1 MPIDRENLYLRM
13 HQVFGYHGTMGKR
26 SLYSNRFKTGRNRAL
41 VIVSLVLSL
50 LLLLQSS
57 SSGALTQI
65 DSPPWDN
72 LEKALL
78 DLTDAEGELQLSE
91 MKIDEKE
98 RELTELLRAENKEQA
113 LEISFL
119 LEMKEAEDLTK
130 KLAIEAFMG
139 GDSIS
144 SAAYLLDSENVGD
157 LIFRRAI
164 LMETTEAVEKQS
176 QAYEEMKDVA
186 SLAMLEIAS
195 RIDDILVAIV
205 LEKAK
210 RSQAE
215 ERILRAEY
223 VVEIAQIHA
232 SADVL
237 KAEKGRVEPSD
248 EQWRKLRFCES
259 TEQYDISTGNGYY
272 GAYQF
277 DLITWVGIGGEGDP
291 SKAPPEEQDARARY
305 LYHLNGWY
313 PWPVCGRFL
322 PQ

>member
-1 MPIDRENLYLRM
+1 
-13 HQVFGYHGTMGKR
+13 MGKQ
-26 SLYSNRFKTGRNRAL
+26 SLYSDRIKTSRNRAL
-41 VIVSLVLSL
+41 VVASLVLCP

-57 SSGALTQI
+57 SSGALIQT
-65 DSPPWDN
+65 DSPPWDD
-72 LEKALL
+72 LEEALL
-78 DLTDAEGELQLSE
+78 QLTAAEAELQLSE
-91 MKIDEKE
+91 MNIDEKE
-98 RELTELLRAENKEQA
+98 QELTGLLRAENKEEA

-119 LEMKEAEDLTK
+119 LEMKEAEDLTR

-139 GDSIS
+139 GDSVS
-144 SAAYLLDSENVGD
+144 SAAYLLDSKNVGD

-164 LMETTEAVEKQS
+164 LKETTEAVEKQS
-176 QAYEEMKDVA
+176 QTYEEMRDVA
-186 SLAMLEIAS
+186 SFAMLELAS
-195 RIDDILVAIV
+195 QIDDILVSIL
-205 LEKAK
+205 LEKGK

-215 ERILRAEY
+215 EKILRAEY

-237 KAEKGRVEPSD
+237 KAQKRRVEPSD

-277 DLITWVGIGGEGDP
+277 DLITWVGVGGEGDP

>member
-1 MPIDRENLYLRM
+1 MR
-13 HQVFGYHGTMGKR
+13 KR
-26 SLYSNRFKTGRNRAL
+26 SLYSNRIKTSRNRAL
-41 VIVSLVLSL
+41 VVVSLVLCP

-57 SSGALTQI
+57 SSGALIQT
-65 DSPPWDN
+65 DSPPWDD

-78 DLTDAEGELQLSE
+78 RLTDAEAELQLSE
-91 MKIDEKE
+91 MNIDDKE
-98 RELTELLRAENKEQA
+98 RELTGLLRTENKEEA

-119 LEMKEAEDLTK
+119 LEMKEAEDLTR

-139 GDSIS
+139 GDSVS

-164 LMETTEAVEKQS
+164 LKETTEAVEKQS

-186 SLAMLEIAS
+186 SFAMLELAS
-195 RIDDILVAIV
+195 QIDDILVSIL
-205 LEKAK
+205 LEKGK

-215 ERILRAEY
+215 EKILRAEY

-237 KAEKGRVEPSD
+237 KAQKRRVEPSD

-277 DLITWVGIGGEGDP
+277 DLITWVGVGGEGDP

>member
-1 MPIDRENLYLRM
+1 
-13 HQVFGYHGTMGKR
+13 MGKQ
-26 SLYSNRFKTGRNRAL
+26 SLYSDRIKTSRNRAL
-41 VIVSLVLSL
+41 VVVSLILCP

-57 SSGALTQI
+57 SSGALIQT
-65 DSPPWDN
+65 DSPPWDD

-78 DLTDAEGELQLSE
+78 QLTDAEAELQLSE
-91 MKIDEKE
+91 MIIDEKE
-98 RELTELLRAENKEQA
+98 RELTGLLRAENKEEA

-119 LEMKEAEDLTK
+119 LEMKEAEDLTR

-139 GDSIS
+139 GDSVS
-144 SAAYLLDSENVGD
+144 SAAYLLDSKNVGD

-164 LMETTEAVEKQS
+164 LKETTEAVEKQS

-186 SLAMLEIAS
+186 SFAMLELAS
-195 RIDDILVAIV
+195 QIDDILVSIL
-205 LEKAK
+205 LEKGK

-215 ERILRAEY
+215 EKILRAEY

-237 KAEKGRVEPSD
+237 KAQKRRVEPSD

-277 DLITWVGIGGEGDP
+277 DLVTWVGVGGEGDP

>member
-1 MPIDRENLYLRM
+1 
-13 HQVFGYHGTMGKR
+13 MGKR
-26 SLYSNRFKTGRNRAL
+26 SLYSDRVKASRNRAL
-41 VIVSLVLSL
+41 VVVPLVLCP

-57 SSGALTQI
+57 SSGALIQA
-65 DSPPWDN
+65 DSPPWDD

-78 DLTDAEGELQLSE
+78 QLTDAEAEFQLSE
-91 MKIDEKE
+91 MNIDEKE
-98 RELTELLRAENKEQA
+98 RELSGLLRAENKEEA

-119 LEMKEAEDLTK
+119 LEMKEAEDLTR

-139 GDSIS
+139 GDSVS

-164 LMETTEAVEKQS
+164 LKETAEAIEKQS
-176 QAYEEMKDVA
+176 QTYEEMKDVA
-186 SLAMLEIAS
+186 SFAMLELAS
-195 RIDDILVAIV
+195 QIDDILVSIL
-205 LEKAK
+205 LEKDK

-215 ERILRAEY
+215 EKILRAEY

-237 KAEKGRVEPSD
+237 KAQKRRVEPSD

-277 DLITWVGIGGEGDP
+277 DLITWVGVGGEGDP

>member
-1 MPIDRENLYLRM
+1 M
-13 HQVFGYHGTMGKR
+13 
-26 SLYSNRFKTGRNRAL
+26 SLDSEP
-41 VIVSLVLSL
+41 

-65 DSPPWDN
+65 DSPPWDD

-78 DLTDAEGELQLSE
+78 DLTDAEAEFESSE

-176 QAYEEMKDVA
+176 QAYEDMRKLLP
-186 SLAMLEIAS
+186 SMLEIA
-195 RIDDILVAIV
+195 
-205 LEKAK
+205 
-210 RSQAE
+210 RSN
-215 ERILRAEY
+215 R
-223 VVEIAQIHA
+223 
-232 SADVL
+232 
-237 KAEKGRVEPSD
+237 
-248 EQWRKLRFCES
+248 
-259 TEQYDISTGNGYY
+259 
-272 GAYQF
+272 
-277 DLITWVGIGGEGDP
+277 
-291 SKAPPEEQDARARY
+291 
-305 LYHLNGWY
+305 
-313 PWPVCGRFL
+313 
-322 PQ
+322 

>member
-1 MPIDRENLYLRM
+1 
-13 HQVFGYHGTMGKR
+13 MGKQ
-26 SLYSNRFKTGRNRAL
+26 SLYSDRIKTSRNRAL
-41 VIVSLVLSL
+41 VVVSLVLCP

-57 SSGALTQI
+57 SSGALIQT
-65 DSPPWDN
+65 DSPPWDD
-72 LEKALL
+72 LEEALL
-78 DLTDAEGELQLSE
+78 QLTAAEAELQLSE
-91 MKIDEKE
+91 MNIDEKE
-98 RELTELLRAENKEQA
+98 QELTGLLRAENKEEA

-119 LEMKEAEDLTK
+119 LEMKEAEDLTR

-139 GDSIS
+139 GDSVS
-144 SAAYLLDSENVGD
+144 SAAYLLDSRNVGD

-164 LMETTEAVEKQS
+164 LKETTEAVEKQS

-186 SLAMLEIAS
+186 SFAMLELAS
-195 RIDDILVAIV
+195 QIDDILVSIL
-205 LEKAK
+205 LEKGK

-215 ERILRAEY
+215 EKILRAEY

-237 KAEKGRVEPSD
+237 KAQKRRVEPSD

-277 DLITWVGIGGEGDP
+277 DLITWVGVGGEGDP

>member
-1 MPIDRENLYLRM
+1 
-13 HQVFGYHGTMGKR
+13 MGKR
-26 SLYSNRFKTGRNRAL
+26 SLYSDRIKASRNRAL
-41 VIVSLVLSL
+41 VVVSLVLCP

-57 SSGALTQI
+57 SSGALIQA
-65 DSPPWDN
+65 DSPPWDD

-78 DLTDAEGELQLSE
+78 QLTDAEAEFQLSE
-91 MKIDEKE
+91 MNIDEKE
-98 RELTELLRAENKEQA
+98 RELTGLLQAENKEEA

-119 LEMKEAEDLTK
+119 LEMKEAEDLTR

-139 GDSIS
+139 GDSVS

-164 LMETTEAVEKQS
+164 LKETAEAVEKQS
-176 QAYEEMKDVA
+176 QTYEEMKDVA
-186 SLAMLEIAS
+186 SFAMLELAS
-195 RIDDILVAIV
+195 QIDDILVSIL
-205 LEKAK
+205 LEKDK

-215 ERILRAEY
+215 EKILRAEY

-237 KAEKGRVEPSD
+237 KAQKRRVEPSD

-277 DLITWVGIGGEGDP
+277 DLITWVGVGGEGDP

-305 LYHLNGWY
+305 LYHVNGW
-313 PWPVCGRFL
+313 
-322 PQ
+322 

>member
-1 MPIDRENLYLRM
+1 
-13 HQVFGYHGTMGKR
+13 MGKW
-26 SLYSNRFKTGRNRAL
+26 SLYSDRVKTSRNRAL
-41 VIVSLVLSL
+41 IVVSLILCP

-57 SSGALTQI
+57 SSGALIQT
-65 DSPPWDN
+65 DSPPWDD
-72 LEKALL
+72 LEKALMQ
-78 DLTDAEGELQLSE
+78 LTDAESELQLSE
-91 MKIDEKE
+91 VNINEKE
-98 RELTELLRAENKEQA
+98 RELTGLLRAENKEEA

-119 LEMKEAEDLTK
+119 LEMKEAEDLTR

-139 GDSIS
+139 GDSVS

-164 LMETTEAVEKQS
+164 LKETTEAVEKQS

-186 SLAMLEIAS
+186 SFAMLELAS
-195 RIDDILVAIV
+195 QIDGILVSIL
-205 LEKAK
+205 LEKGK
-210 RSQAE
+210 RSQAKE
-215 ERILRAEY
+215 KILRAEY

-237 KAEKGRVEPSD
+237 KAQKRRVEPSD

-277 DLITWVGIGGEGDP
+277 DLITWVGVGGEGDP

>member
-1 MPIDRENLYLRM
+1 MTIRKV
-13 HQVFGYHGTMGKR
+13 QF
-26 SLYSNRFKTGRNRAL
+26 
-41 VIVSLVLSL
+41 VIVSLILFP

-57 SSGALTQI
+57 SGALTLS
-65 DSPPWDN
+65 DTPPWDD

-78 DLTDAEGELQLSE
+78 QLAGAEAEFESSE
-91 MKIDEKE
+91 RKIDEKE
-98 RELTELLRAENKEQA
+98 RELSELLRAEDKEEA

-130 KLAIEAFMG
+130 ELAIEAFMG
-139 GDSIS
+139 GDSMS

-164 LMETTEAVEKQS
+164 LLEATEAVEKQS
-176 QAYEEMKDVA
+176 QDYAGMREAA
-186 SLAMLEIAS
+186 SASMLDIADQ
-195 RIDDILVAIV
+195 IDDLLADILD
-205 LEKAK
+205 EKG
-210 RSQAE
+210 RRTQAE
-215 ERILRAEY
+215 EKILRAEH
-223 VVEIAQIHA
+223 VVTIAQIHA

-237 KAEKGRVEPSD
+237 KAERGRVEPTA

-277 DLITWVGIGGEGDP
+277 DLITWVGVGGEGDP
-291 SKAPPEEQDARARY
+291 SEAPPEEQDARARY

>member
-1 MPIDRENLYLRM
+1 MR
-13 HQVFGYHGTMGKR
+13 KR
-26 SLYSNRFKTGRNRAL
+26 SLYSNRIKTSRNRAL
-41 VIVSLVLSL
+41 VVVSLVLCPM
-50 LLLLQSS
+50 LLLQSS
-57 SSGALTQI
+57 SSGALIQT
-65 DSPPWDN
+65 DSPPWDD

-78 DLTDAEGELQLSE
+78 QLTDAEAELQLSE
-91 MKIDEKE
+91 MNIDDKE
-98 RELTELLRAENKEQA
+98 RELTGLLRAENKEEA

-119 LEMKEAEDLTK
+119 LEMKEAEDLTR

-139 GDSIS
+139 GDSVS

-164 LMETTEAVEKQS
+164 LKETTEAVEKQS

-186 SLAMLEIAS
+186 SFAMLELAS
-195 RIDDILVAIV
+195 QIDDILVSIL
-205 LEKAK
+205 LEKGN

-215 ERILRAEY
+215 EKILRAEY

-232 SADVL
+232 TADVL
-237 KAEKGRVEPSD
+237 KAQKRRVEPSD

-259 TEQYDISTGNGYY
+259 TEQYNISTGNGYY

-277 DLITWVGIGGEGDP
+277 DLITWVGVGGEGDP

>member
-1 MPIDRENLYLRM
+1 
-13 HQVFGYHGTMGKR
+13 MGKR
-26 SLYSNRFKTGRNRAL
+26 SLYSDRIKVSRNRAL
-41 VIVSLVLSL
+41 VVASLVLCPL
-50 LLLLQSS
+50 LFLQSS
-57 SSGALTQI
+57 SSGALIQA
-65 DSPPWDN
+65 DSPPWED

-78 DLTDAEGELQLSE
+78 QLTDAEAEFQLSE
-91 MKIDEKE
+91 MKIGEKE
-98 RELTELLRAENKEQA
+98 RELTGLLRAENKEEA

-119 LEMKEAEDLTK
+119 LEMKEAEDLTR

-139 GDSIS
+139 GDSVS
-144 SAAYLLDSENVGD
+144 SAAYLLDSKNVGD

-164 LMETTEAVEKQS
+164 LKETTEAVEKQS
-176 QAYEEMKDVA
+176 QTYEEMRDVA
-186 SLAMLEIAS
+186 SFAMLELAS
-195 RIDDILVAIV
+195 QIDDILVSIL
-205 LEKAK
+205 LEKDK
-210 RSQAE
+210 RSRAE
-215 ERILRAEY
+215 EKILRAEY

-237 KAEKGRVEPSD
+237 KAQKRRVEPSD

-277 DLITWVGIGGEGDP
+277 DLITWVGVGGEGDP

>member
-1 MPIDRENLYLRM
+1 
-13 HQVFGYHGTMGKR
+13 MGKQ
-26 SLYSNRFKTGRNRAL
+26 SLYSDRIKTSRNRAF
-41 VIVSLVLSL
+41 VVVSLVLCP

-57 SSGALTQI
+57 SSGALIQT
-65 DSPPWDN
+65 DSPPWDD
-72 LEKALL
+72 LEEALL
-78 DLTDAEGELQLSE
+78 QLTAAEAELQLSE
-91 MKIDEKE
+91 MNIDEKE
-98 RELTELLRAENKEQA
+98 QELSGLLRAENKEEA

-119 LEMKEAEDLTK
+119 LEMKEAEDLTR

-139 GDSIS
+139 GDSVS
-144 SAAYLLDSENVGD
+144 SAAYLLDSKNVGD

-164 LMETTEAVEKQS
+164 LKETTEAVEKQS

-186 SLAMLEIAS
+186 SFAMLELAS
-195 RIDDILVAIV
+195 QIDDILVSIL
-205 LEKAK
+205 LEKGK

-215 ERILRAEY
+215 EKILRAEY

-237 KAEKGRVEPSD
+237 KAQKRRVEPSD

-277 DLITWVGIGGEGDP
+277 DLITWVGVGGEGDP

>member
-1 MPIDRENLYLRM
+1 
-13 HQVFGYHGTMGKR
+13 MGKR
-26 SLYSNRFKTGRNRAL
+26 SLYSDRIKVSRNRAL
-41 VIVSLVLSL
+41 VVASLVLCPL
-50 LLLLQSS
+50 LFLQSS
-57 SSGALTQI
+57 SSGALIQT
-65 DSPPWDN
+65 DSPPWKD

-78 DLTDAEGELQLSE
+78 QLTDAEAELQLSE
-91 MKIDEKE
+91 MNIGEKE
-98 RELTELLRAENKEQA
+98 QELTGLLRAENKEEA

-119 LEMKEAEDLTK
+119 LEMKEAEDLTR

-139 GDSIS
+139 GDSVS
-144 SAAYLLDSENVGD
+144 SAAYLLDSKNVGD

-164 LMETTEAVEKQS
+164 LKETTEAVEKQS
-176 QAYEEMKDVA
+176 QTYEEMKDVA
-186 SLAMLEIAS
+186 SFAMLELAS
-195 RIDDILVAIV
+195 QIDDILVSIL
-205 LEKAK
+205 LEKDK
-210 RSQAE
+210 RSRAE
-215 ERILRAEY
+215 EKILRAEY

-237 KAEKGRVEPSD
+237 KAQKRRVEPSD

-277 DLITWVGIGGEGDP
+277 DLITWVGVGGEGDP

>member
-1 MPIDRENLYLRM
+1 
-13 HQVFGYHGTMGKR
+13 MGKQ
-26 SLYSNRFKTGRNRAL
+26 SLYSDRIKTSRNRAL
-41 VIVSLVLSL
+41 VVVSLVLCP

-57 SSGALTQI
+57 SSGALIQT
-65 DSPPWDN
+65 DSPPWDD
-72 LEKALL
+72 LEEALL
-78 DLTDAEGELQLSE
+78 QLTAAEAELQLSE
-91 MKIDEKE
+91 MNIDEKE
-98 RELTELLRAENKEQA
+98 QELTGLLRAENKEEA

-119 LEMKEAEDLTK
+119 LEMKEAEDLTR

-139 GDSIS
+139 GDSVS

-164 LMETTEAVEKQS
+164 LKETAEAVEKQS

-186 SLAMLEIAS
+186 SFAMLELAS
-195 RIDDILVAIV
+195 QIDDILVSIL
-205 LEKAK
+205 LEKGK

-215 ERILRAEY
+215 EKILRAEY

-237 KAEKGRVEPSD
+237 KAQKRRVEPSD

-277 DLITWVGIGGEGDP
+277 DLITWVGVGGEGDP

>member
-1 MPIDRENLYLRM
+1 
-13 HQVFGYHGTMGKR
+13 MGKQ
-26 SLYSNRFKTGRNRAL
+26 SLYSDRIKTSRNRAL
-41 VIVSLVLSL
+41 VVASLVLCP

-57 SSGALTQI
+57 SSGALIQA
-65 DSPPWDN
+65 DSPPWED

-78 DLTDAEGELQLSE
+78 QLTDAEAEFQLSE
-91 MKIDEKE
+91 MNIDEKE
-98 RELTELLRAENKEQA
+98 QELTGLLRAENKEEA

-119 LEMKEAEDLTK
+119 LEMKEAEDLTR

-139 GDSIS
+139 GDSVS
-144 SAAYLLDSENVGD
+144 SAAYLLDSKNVGD

-164 LMETTEAVEKQS
+164 LKETTEAVEKQS

-186 SLAMLEIAS
+186 SFAMLELAS
-195 RIDDILVAIV
+195 QIDDILVSIL
-205 LEKAK
+205 LEKGK

-215 ERILRAEY
+215 EKILRAEY

-237 KAEKGRVEPSD
+237 KAQKRRVEPSD

-277 DLITWVGIGGEGDP
+277 DLITWVGVGGEGDP

>member
-1 MPIDRENLYLRM
+1 MTIRKV
-13 HQVFGYHGTMGKR
+13 QF
-26 SLYSNRFKTGRNRAL
+26 
-41 VIVSLVLSL
+41 VIVSLILFP

-57 SSGALTQI
+57 SGALTLS
-65 DSPPWDN
+65 DTPPWDD

-78 DLTDAEGELQLSE
+78 QLAGAEAEFESSE
-91 MKIDEKE
+91 RKIEEKE
-98 RELTELLRAENKEQA
+98 RELSDLLRAEDKEEA

-130 KLAIEAFMG
+130 ELAIEAFMG
-139 GDSIS
+139 GDSMS

-164 LMETTEAVEKQS
+164 LLEATEAVEKQS
-176 QAYEEMKDVA
+176 QDYAEMIEAA
-186 SLAMLEIAS
+186 SASMLDIADQ
-195 RIDDILVAIV
+195 IDDLLADILD
-205 LEKAK
+205 EKG
-210 RSQAE
+210 RRTQAE
-215 ERILRAEY
+215 EKILRAEH
-223 VVEIAQIHA
+223 VVTIAQIHA

-237 KAEKGRVEPSD
+237 KAERGRVEPTA

-277 DLITWVGIGGEGDP
+277 DLITWVGVGGEGDP
-291 SKAPPEEQDARARY
+291 SEAPPEEQDARARY

>member
-1 MPIDRENLYLRM
+1 MR
-13 HQVFGYHGTMGKR
+13 KR
-26 SLYSNRFKTGRNRAL
+26 SLYSNRIKTSRNRAL
-41 VIVSLVLSL
+41 VVVSLVLCP

-57 SSGALTQI
+57 SSGALIQT
-65 DSPPWDN
+65 DSPPWDD

-78 DLTDAEGELQLSE
+78 QLTDAEAELQLSE
-91 MKIDEKE
+91 MNIDDKE
-98 RELTELLRAENKEQA
+98 RELTGLLRAENKEEA

-119 LEMKEAEDLTK
+119 LEMKEAEDLTR

-139 GDSIS
+139 GDSVS

-164 LMETTEAVEKQS
+164 LKETTEAVEKQS

-186 SLAMLEIAS
+186 SFAMLELAS
-195 RIDDILVAIV
+195 QIDDILVSIL
-205 LEKAK
+205 LEKGK

-215 ERILRAEY
+215 EKILRAEY

-237 KAEKGRVEPSD
+237 KAQKRRVEPSD

-277 DLITWVGIGGEGDP
+277 DLITWVGVGGEGDP

>member
-1 MPIDRENLYLRM
+1 
-13 HQVFGYHGTMGKR
+13 MGKQAQISYQR
-26 SLYSNRFKTGRNRAL
+26 MTIRKVQF
-41 VIVSLVLSL
+41 VIVSLILFP

-57 SSGALTQI
+57 SGALTLS
-65 DSPPWDN
+65 DTPPWDD
-72 LEKALL
+72 LERALL
-78 DLTDAEGELQLSE
+78 QLAGAEAEFESSE
-91 MKIDEKE
+91 RKIEEKE
-98 RELTELLRAENKEQA
+98 RELSDLLRAEDKEEA

-130 KLAIEAFMG
+130 ELAIEAFMG
-139 GDSIS
+139 GDSMS

-164 LMETTEAVEKQS
+164 LLEATEAVEKQS
-176 QAYEEMKDVA
+176 QDYAGMREAA
-186 SLAMLEIAS
+186 SASMLDIADQ
-195 RIDDILVAIV
+195 IDDLLADILD
-205 LEKAK
+205 EKG
-210 RSQAE
+210 RRTQAE
-215 ERILRAEY
+215 EKILRAEH
-223 VVEIAQIHA
+223 VVTIAQIHA

-237 KAEKGRVEPSD
+237 KAERGRVEPTA

-277 DLITWVGIGGEGDP
+277 DLITWVGVGGEGDP
-291 SKAPPEEQDARARY
+291 SEAPPEEQDARARY

>member
-1 MPIDRENLYLRM
+1 MR
-13 HQVFGYHGTMGKR
+13 KR
-26 SLYSNRFKTGRNRAL
+26 SLYSNRIKTSRNRAL
-41 VIVSLVLSL
+41 VVASLVLCP

-57 SSGALTQI
+57 SSGALIQT
-65 DSPPWDN
+65 DSPPWDD

-78 DLTDAEGELQLSE
+78 QLTDAEAELQLSE
-91 MKIDEKE
+91 MNIDDKE
-98 RELTELLRAENKEQA
+98 RELTGLLRAENKEEA

-119 LEMKEAEDLTK
+119 LEMKEAEDLTR

-139 GDSIS
+139 GDSVS

-164 LMETTEAVEKQS
+164 LKETTEAVEKQS

-186 SLAMLEIAS
+186 SFAMLELAS
-195 RIDDILVAIV
+195 QIDDILVSIL
-205 LEKAK
+205 LEKGK

-215 ERILRAEY
+215 EKILRAEY

-237 KAEKGRVEPSD
+237 KAQKRRVEPSD

-259 TEQYDISTGNGYY
+259 TEQYNISTGNGYY

-277 DLITWVGIGGEGDP
+277 DLITWVGVGGEGDP

>member
-1 MPIDRENLYLRM
+1 MR
-13 HQVFGYHGTMGKR
+13 KR
-26 SLYSNRFKTGRNRAL
+26 SLYSNRIKTSRNRAL
-41 VIVSLVLSL
+41 VVASLVLCP

-57 SSGALTQI
+57 SSGALIQT
-65 DSPPWDN
+65 DSPPWDD

-78 DLTDAEGELQLSE
+78 RLTDAEAELQLSE
-91 MKIDEKE
+91 MNIDDKE
-98 RELTELLRAENKEQA
+98 RELTGLLRAENKEEA

-119 LEMKEAEDLTK
+119 LEMKEAEDLTR

-139 GDSIS
+139 GDSVS

-164 LMETTEAVEKQS
+164 LKETTEAVEKQS

-186 SLAMLEIAS
+186 SFAMLELAS
-195 RIDDILVAIV
+195 QIDDILVSIL
-205 LEKAK
+205 LEKGK

-215 ERILRAEY
+215 EKILRAEY

-237 KAEKGRVEPSD
+237 KAQKRRVEPSD

-277 DLITWVGIGGEGDP
+277 DLITWVGVGGEGDP

>member
-1 MPIDRENLYLRM
+1 
-13 HQVFGYHGTMGKR
+13 MGKQ
-26 SLYSNRFKTGRNRAL
+26 SLYSDRIKTSRNRAL
-41 VIVSLVLSL
+41 VVASLVLCP

-57 SSGALTQI
+57 SSGALIQT
-65 DSPPWDN
+65 DSPPWKD

-78 DLTDAEGELQLSE
+78 QLTDAEAELQLSE
-91 MKIDEKE
+91 MNIGEKE
-98 RELTELLRAENKEQA
+98 QELTGLLRAENKEEA

-119 LEMKEAEDLTK
+119 LEMKEAEDLTR

-139 GDSIS
+139 GDSVS

-164 LMETTEAVEKQS
+164 LKETTEAVEKQS

-186 SLAMLEIAS
+186 SFAMLELAS
-195 RIDDILVAIV
+195 QIDDILVSIL
-205 LEKAK
+205 LEKDK

-215 ERILRAEY
+215 EKILRAEY

-237 KAEKGRVEPSD
+237 KAQKRRVEPSD

-277 DLITWVGIGGEGDP
+277 DLITWVGVGGEGDP

>member
-1 MPIDRENLYLRM
+1 
-13 HQVFGYHGTMGKR
+13 MGKQAQISYQR
-26 SLYSNRFKTGRNRAL
+26 MTIRKVQF
-41 VIVSLVLSL
+41 VIVSLILFP

-57 SSGALTQI
+57 SGALTLS
-65 DSPPWDN
+65 DTPPWDD
-72 LEKALL
+72 LERALL
-78 DLTDAEGELQLSE
+78 QLAGAEAEFESSE
-91 MKIDEKE
+91 RKIDEKE
-98 RELTELLRAENKEQA
+98 RELSELLRAEDKEEA

-130 KLAIEAFMG
+130 ELAIEAFMG
-139 GDSIS
+139 GDSMS

-164 LMETTEAVEKQS
+164 LLEATEAVEKQS
-176 QAYEEMKDVA
+176 QDYAVMREAA
-186 SLAMLEIAS
+186 SASMLDIADQ
-195 RIDDILVAIV
+195 IDDLLADILD
-205 LEKAK
+205 EKG
-210 RSQAE
+210 RRTQAE
-215 ERILRAEY
+215 EKILRAEH
-223 VVEIAQIHA
+223 VVTIAQIHA

-237 KAEKGRVEPSD
+237 KAERGRVEPTA

-277 DLITWVGIGGEGDP
+277 DLITWVGVGGEGDP
-291 SKAPPEEQDARARY
+291 SEAPPEEQDARARY

>member
-1 MPIDRENLYLRM
+1 MR
-13 HQVFGYHGTMGKR
+13 KR
-26 SLYSNRFKTGRNRAL
+26 SLYSNRIKTSRNRAL
-41 VIVSLVLSL
+41 VVVSLVLCP

-57 SSGALTQI
+57 SSGALIQT
-65 DSPPWDN
+65 DSPPWDD

-78 DLTDAEGELQLSE
+78 QLTDAEAELQLSE
-91 MKIDEKE
+91 MNIDDKE
-98 RELTELLRAENKEQA
+98 RELTGLLRAENKEEA

-119 LEMKEAEDLTK
+119 LEMKEAEDLTR

-139 GDSIS
+139 GDSVS

-164 LMETTEAVEKQS
+164 LKETTEAVEKQS

-186 SLAMLEIAS
+186 SFAMLELAS
-195 RIDDILVAIV
+195 QIDDILVSIL
-205 LEKAK
+205 LEKGK

-215 ERILRAEY
+215 EKILRAEY

-237 KAEKGRVEPSD
+237 KAQKRRVEPSD

-259 TEQYDISTGNGYY
+259 TEQYNISTGNGYY

-277 DLITWVGIGGEGDP
+277 DLITWVGVGGEGDP

>member
-1 MPIDRENLYLRM
+1 
-13 HQVFGYHGTMGKR
+13 MGKW
-26 SLYSNRFKTGRNRAL
+26 SLYSDRVKTSRNRAL
-41 VIVSLVLSL
+41 IVVSLILCP

-57 SSGALTQI
+57 SSGALIQT
-65 DSPPWDN
+65 DSPPWDD
-72 LEKALL
+72 LEKALMQ
-78 DLTDAEGELQLSE
+78 LTDAESELQLSE
-91 MKIDEKE
+91 MNINEKE
-98 RELTELLRAENKEQA
+98 RELTGLLRAENKEEA

-119 LEMKEAEDLTK
+119 LEMKEAEDLTR

-139 GDSIS
+139 GDSVS

-164 LMETTEAVEKQS
+164 LKETTEAVEKQS

-186 SLAMLEIAS
+186 SFAMLELAS
-195 RIDDILVAIV
+195 QIDGILVSIL
-205 LEKAK
+205 LEKGK
-210 RSQAE
+210 RSQAKE
-215 ERILRAEY
+215 KILRAEY

-237 KAEKGRVEPSD
+237 KAQKRRVEPSD

-277 DLITWVGIGGEGDP
+277 DLITWVGVGGEGDP

>member
-1 MPIDRENLYLRM
+1 
-13 HQVFGYHGTMGKR
+13 MGKQ
-26 SLYSNRFKTGRNRAL
+26 SLYSDRIKTSRNRAL
-41 VIVSLVLSL
+41 VVASLVLCP

-57 SSGALTQI
+57 SSGALIQT
-65 DSPPWDN
+65 DSPPWDD
-72 LEKALL
+72 LEEALL
-78 DLTDAEGELQLSE
+78 QLTAAEAELQLSE
-91 MKIDEKE
+91 MNIDEKE
-98 RELTELLRAENKEQA
+98 QELTGLLRAENKEEA

-119 LEMKEAEDLTK
+119 LEMKEAEDLTR

-139 GDSIS
+139 GDSVS
-144 SAAYLLDSENVGD
+144 SAAYLLDSKNVGD

-164 LMETTEAVEKQS
+164 LKETTEAVEKQS
-176 QAYEEMKDVA
+176 QTYEEMRDVA
-186 SLAMLEIAS
+186 SFAMLELAS
-195 RIDDILVAIV
+195 QIDDILVSIL
-205 LEKAK
+205 LEKDK
-210 RSQAE
+210 RSRAE
-215 ERILRAEY
+215 EKILRAEY

-237 KAEKGRVEPSD
+237 KAQKRRVEPSD

-277 DLITWVGIGGEGDP
+277 DLITWVGVGGEGDP

>member
-1 MPIDRENLYLRM
+1 
-13 HQVFGYHGTMGKR
+13 MGKR
-26 SLYSNRFKTGRNRAL
+26 SLYSDRVKASRNRAL
-41 VIVSLVLSL
+41 VVVPLVLCP

-57 SSGALTQI
+57 SSGALIQA
-65 DSPPWDN
+65 DSPPWDD
-72 LEKALL
+72 LEEALL
-78 DLTDAEGELQLSE
+78 QLTDAEAEFQLSE
-91 MKIDEKE
+91 MNIDEKE
-98 RELTELLRAENKEQA
+98 RELTGLLRAENKEEA

-119 LEMKEAEDLTK
+119 LEMKEAEDLTR

-139 GDSIS
+139 GDSVS

-164 LMETTEAVEKQS
+164 LKETAEAIEKQS
-176 QAYEEMKDVA
+176 QTYEEMKDVA
-186 SLAMLEIAS
+186 SFAMLELAS
-195 RIDDILVAIV
+195 QIDGILVSIL
-205 LEKAK
+205 LEKDK

-215 ERILRAEY
+215 EKILRAEY

-237 KAEKGRVEPSD
+237 KAQKRRVEPSD

-277 DLITWVGIGGEGDP
+277 DLITWVGVGGEGDP

>member
-1 MPIDRENLYLRM
+1 
-13 HQVFGYHGTMGKR
+13 MGKQSR
-26 SLYSNRFKTGRNRAL
+26 TSYQRMTIRKVQF
-41 VIVSLVLSL
+41 VIVSLILFP

-57 SSGALTQI
+57 SGALTLS
-65 DSPPWDN
+65 DTPPWDD

-78 DLTDAEGELQLSE
+78 QLAGAEAEFESSE
-91 MKIDEKE
+91 RKIEEKE
-98 RELTELLRAENKEQA
+98 RELSELLRAEDKEEA

-119 LEMKEAEDLTK
+119 LEMKEAEDLTRE
-130 KLAIEAFMG
+130 LAIEAFMG
-139 GDSIS
+139 GDSMS

-164 LMETTEAVEKQS
+164 LLEATEAVEKQS
-176 QAYEEMKDVA
+176 QDYAEMREAA
-186 SLAMLEIAS
+186 SASMLDIADQ
-195 RIDDILVAIV
+195 IDDLLADILD
-205 LEKAK
+205 EKG
-210 RSQAE
+210 RRTQAE
-215 ERILRAEY
+215 EKILRAEH
-223 VVEIAQIHA
+223 VVTIAQIHA

-237 KAEKGRVEPSD
+237 KAERGRVEPTA

-277 DLITWVGIGGEGDP
+277 DLITWVGVGGEGDP
-291 SKAPPEEQDARARY
+291 SEAPPEEQDARARY

>member
-1 MPIDRENLYLRM
+1 
-13 HQVFGYHGTMGKR
+13 MGKQ
-26 SLYSNRFKTGRNRAL
+26 SLYSDRIKTSRNRAL
-41 VIVSLVLSL
+41 VVASLVLCP

-57 SSGALTQI
+57 SSGALIQT
-65 DSPPWDN
+65 DSPPWDD
-72 LEKALL
+72 LEEALL
-78 DLTDAEGELQLSE
+78 QLTAAEAELQLSE
-91 MKIDEKE
+91 MNIDEKE
-98 RELTELLRAENKEQA
+98 QELTGLLRAENKEEA

-119 LEMKEAEDLTK
+119 LEMKEAEDLTR

-139 GDSIS
+139 GDSVS
-144 SAAYLLDSENVGD
+144 SAAYLLDSKNVGD

-164 LMETTEAVEKQS
+164 LKETTEAVEKQS

-186 SLAMLEIAS
+186 SFAMLELAS
-195 RIDDILVAIV
+195 QIDDILVSIL
-205 LEKAK
+205 LEKGK

-215 ERILRAEY
+215 EKILRAEY

-237 KAEKGRVEPSD
+237 KAQKRRVEPSD

-277 DLITWVGIGGEGDP
+277 DLITWVGVGGEGDP

>member
-1 MPIDRENLYLRM
+1 M
-13 HQVFGYHGTMGKR
+13 
-26 SLYSNRFKTGRNRAL
+26 
-41 VIVSLVLSL
+41 
-50 LLLLQSS
+50 LLLQSS
-57 SSGALTQI
+57 SSGALIQT
-65 DSPPWDN
+65 DSPPWDD

-78 DLTDAEGELQLSE
+78 QLTDAEAELQLSE
-91 MKIDEKE
+91 MNIDDKE
-98 RELTELLRAENKEQA
+98 RELTGLLRAENKEEA

-119 LEMKEAEDLTK
+119 LEMKEAEDLTR

-139 GDSIS
+139 GDSVS

-164 LMETTEAVEKQS
+164 LKETTEAVEKQS

-186 SLAMLEIAS
+186 SFAMLELAS
-195 RIDDILVAIV
+195 QIDDILVSIL
-205 LEKAK
+205 LEKGN

-215 ERILRAEY
+215 EKILRAEY

-237 KAEKGRVEPSD
+237 KAQKRRVEPSD

-277 DLITWVGIGGEGDP
+277 DLITWVGVGGEGDP

>member
-1 MPIDRENLYLRM
+1 
-13 HQVFGYHGTMGKR
+13 MGKR
-26 SLYSNRFKTGRNRAL
+26 SLYSDRVKVSRNRAL
-41 VIVSLVLSL
+41 VVASLVLCP

-57 SSGALTQI
+57 SSGALIQA
-65 DSPPWDN
+65 DSPPWED

-78 DLTDAEGELQLSE
+78 QLTDAEAEFQLSE
-91 MKIDEKE
+91 MKIGEKE
-98 RELTELLRAENKEQA
+98 RELTGLLRAENKEEA

-119 LEMKEAEDLTK
+119 LEMKEAEDLTR

-139 GDSIS
+139 GDSVS
-144 SAAYLLDSENVGD
+144 SAAYLLDSKNVGD

-164 LMETTEAVEKQS
+164 LKETTEAVEKQS

-186 SLAMLEIAS
+186 SFAMLELAS
-195 RIDDILVAIV
+195 QIDDILVSIL
-205 LEKAK
+205 LEKDK

-215 ERILRAEY
+215 EKILRAEY

-237 KAEKGRVEPSD
+237 KAQKRRVEPSD

-277 DLITWVGIGGEGDP
+277 DLITWVGVGGEGDP

>member
-1 MPIDRENLYLRM
+1 
-13 HQVFGYHGTMGKR
+13 MGKP
-26 SLYSNRFKTGRNRAL
+26 SLYSNRLKTSRNWTL
-41 VIVSLVLSL
+41 VVVSLVLCP

-57 SSGALTQI
+57 SSGALIQT
-65 DSPPWDN
+65 DSPPWDD
-72 LEKALL
+72 LEKALMQ
-78 DLTDAEGELQLSE
+78 LTDAESELQLSE
-91 MKIDEKE
+91 MNIKEKE
-98 RELTELLRAENKEQA
+98 RELTGLLRAENKEEA

-119 LEMKEAEDLTK
+119 LEMKEAEDLTR

-139 GDSIS
+139 GDSVS

-164 LMETTEAVEKQS
+164 LKETTEAVEKQS

-186 SLAMLEIAS
+186 SFAMLELAS
-195 RIDDILVAIV
+195 QIDDILVSIL
-205 LEKAK
+205 LEKGK

-215 ERILRAEY
+215 EKILRAEY

-237 KAEKGRVEPSD
+237 KAQKRRVEPSD

-277 DLITWVGIGGEGDP
+277 DLITWVGVGGEGDP

>member
-1 MPIDRENLYLRM
+1 
-13 HQVFGYHGTMGKR
+13 MGKR
-26 SLYSNRFKTGRNRAL
+26 SLYSDRVKASRNRAL
-41 VIVSLVLSL
+41 VVVPLVLCP

-57 SSGALTQI
+57 SSGALIQA
-65 DSPPWDN
+65 DSPPWDD

-78 DLTDAEGELQLSE
+78 QLTDAEAEFQLSE
-91 MKIDEKE
+91 MNIDEKE
-98 RELTELLRAENKEQA
+98 RELSGLLRAENKEEA

-119 LEMKEAEDLTK
+119 LEMKEAEDLTR

-139 GDSIS
+139 GDSVS

-164 LMETTEAVEKQS
+164 LKETAEAIEKQS
-176 QAYEEMKDVA
+176 QTYEEMKDVA
-186 SLAMLEIAS
+186 SFAMLELAS
-195 RIDDILVAIV
+195 QIDDILVSIL
-205 LEKAK
+205 LEKGK

-215 ERILRAEY
+215 EKILRAEY

-237 KAEKGRVEPSD
+237 KAQKRRVEPSD

-277 DLITWVGIGGEGDP
+277 DLITWVGVGGEGDP

>member
-1 MPIDRENLYLRM
+1 
-13 HQVFGYHGTMGKR
+13 MGKQ
-26 SLYSNRFKTGRNRAL
+26 SLYSDRIKTSRNRAL
-41 VIVSLVLSL
+41 VVVSLVLCP

-57 SSGALTQI
+57 SSGALIQT
-65 DSPPWDN
+65 DSPPWDD
-72 LEKALL
+72 LEEALL
-78 DLTDAEGELQLSE
+78 QLTAAEAELQLSE
-91 MKIDEKE
+91 MNIDEKE
-98 RELTELLRAENKEQA
+98 QELTGLLRAENKEEA

-119 LEMKEAEDLTK
+119 LEMKEAEDLTR

-139 GDSIS
+139 GDSVS
-144 SAAYLLDSENVGD
+144 SAAYLLDSKNVGD

-164 LMETTEAVEKQS
+164 LKETTEAVEKQS

-186 SLAMLEIAS
+186 SFAMLELAS
-195 RIDDILVAIV
+195 QIDDILVSIL
-205 LEKAK
+205 LEKDK

-215 ERILRAEY
+215 EKILRAEY

-237 KAEKGRVEPSD
+237 KAQKRRVEPSD

-277 DLITWVGIGGEGDP
+277 DLITWVGVGGEGDP

>member
-1 MPIDRENLYLRM
+1 MTIRKV
-13 HQVFGYHGTMGKR
+13 QF
-26 SLYSNRFKTGRNRAL
+26 
-41 VIVSLVLSL
+41 VIVSLILFP

-57 SSGALTQI
+57 SGALTLS
-65 DSPPWDN
+65 DTPPWDD
-72 LEKALL
+72 LERALL
-78 DLTDAEGELQLSE
+78 QLAGAEAEFESSE
-91 MKIDEKE
+91 RKIEEKE
-98 RELTELLRAENKEQA
+98 RELSDLLRAEDKEEA

-130 KLAIEAFMG
+130 ELAIEAFMG
-139 GDSIS
+139 GDSMS

-164 LMETTEAVEKQS
+164 LLEATEAVEKQS
-176 QAYEEMKDVA
+176 QDYAGMREAA
-186 SLAMLEIAS
+186 SASMLDIADQ
-195 RIDDILVAIV
+195 IDDLLADILD
-205 LEKAK
+205 EKG
-210 RSQAE
+210 RRTQAE
-215 ERILRAEY
+215 EKILRAEH
-223 VVEIAQIHA
+223 VVTIAQIHA

-237 KAEKGRVEPSD
+237 KAERGRVEPTA

-277 DLITWVGIGGEGDP
+277 DLITWVGVGGEGDP
-291 SKAPPEEQDARARY
+291 SEAPPEEQDARARY